1 MAPTIENKTVKEQ
14 NTYNQYAD
22 RYAEGYIPSNG
33 KQSNFNL
40 DVIIPPLLEAVGDVT
55 GLTVLDAGC
64 GEGVVSRLLAER
76 GATVTGI
83 DVAPRFVELAQERDT
98 SGTISYLCHDLSQ
111 PLPAQQ
117 GQFDCIV
124 SNLVLNDVPDYQGFI
139 ATLATV
145 LKPAGRIVLSMNNPY
160 SAVFRQKVDNYF
172 DSATATLYGM
182 AREGIAVYYYHRTME
197 EYMTAFQANGLLLRR
212 LLDIRFTEAQVKQFF
227 ASNRDFPWYE
237 MYTRFP
243 FMIVLEMVKQ

>member
-1 MAPTIENKTVKEQ
+1 MKQQ
-14 NTYNQYAD
+14 NTYDQFAD
-22 RYAEGYIPSNG
+22 RYAEGYLPSNG

-40 DVIIPPLLEAVGDVT
+40 DVVIPPLLEVVGDVA
-55 GLTVLDAGC
+55 GLIVLDAGC

-83 DVAPRFVELAQERDT
+83 DVAPRFIELAQERDT
-98 SGTISYLCHDLSQ
+98 SGTITYLCHDLSQ

-117 GQFDCIV
+117 GPFDCIV

-139 ATLATV
+139 ATLATA
-145 LKPAGRIVLSMNNPY
+145 LRPGGRIVLSMNNPY

-197 EYMTAFQANGLLLRR
+197 EYMAAFHTNGLLLRR
-212 LLDIRFTEAQVKQFF
+212 LLDLRFTEEQVHQFF

-243 FMIVLEMVKQ
+243 FIVVLDLVKA